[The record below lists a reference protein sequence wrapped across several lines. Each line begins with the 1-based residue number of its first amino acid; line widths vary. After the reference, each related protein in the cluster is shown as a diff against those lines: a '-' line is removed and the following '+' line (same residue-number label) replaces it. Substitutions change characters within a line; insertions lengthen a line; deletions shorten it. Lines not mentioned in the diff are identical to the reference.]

1 MLLLTTTS
9 ILESTG
15 LIWRLPKYSRLFA
28 SVAGLSEP
36 WGVGVRGDDPLPL
49 YFGICV
55 NPISIRESLIILTT
69 SQLHSPLDFQTF
81 LWPYVILCIGIQ
93 SFMKYI
99 NSSTLFFDALF
110 LQETYLTF
118 NVQQL
123 INILLKHENENSTS
137 ETISI
142 HLEPAGLA
150 S

>member
-1 MLLLTTTS
+1 MATKPYFNQGEFDYTHHITTPS
-9 ILESTG
+9 
-15 LIWRLPKYSRLFA
+15 P
-28 SVAGLSEP
+28 
-36 WGVGVRGDDPLPL
+36 
-49 YFGICV
+49 
-55 NPISIRESLIILTT
+55 
-69 SQLHSPLDFQTF
+69 PLDFQTF